1 MNEPFDTIEEALADI
16 AAGKLV
22 IVTDDENRENE
33 GDLVMAAS
41 KATPETV
48 NMMIRHARGLI
59 CVPTVEHQ
67 LRRLGISQMVPENRE
82 SQRTAFAVSVDAA
95 EGISTGISAYDRAK
109 TIAILADP
117 QAKPEALVQPGHIFP
132 LLARPGGVLQR
143 AGHTE
148 AAVDLASLAGLH
160 PSGVICEILNED
172 GSKMSKRDAGAA
184 VGDYPRQGF
193 LPQAVVNFIALLGWS
208 SKSADELFSLAE
220 LTDRFSLEGINRA
233 PGRFDLDKCS
243 WVNQQ
248 HIMRL
253 SDADFAA
260 AAMPFV
266 ADAGL
271 PTADPFPAAAAM
283 VKEKVRLLKD
293 VAPAIDFLLS
303 DDIPSDPEAVARTM
317 GNPVAL
323 ANLPALADAFAA
335 ISDWSADAAKA
346 ALATV
351 AQAAGAKPG
360 QWMPVLRI
368 ALSGRAHGPDL
379 GAILDF
385 LGSARCA
392 ARLRAFAT
400 KLPV

>member
-172 GSKMSKRDAGAA
+172 GSMARLPELVELKRKFGLHMISIAQLIEFRHRRERLVELVAESPFASAWGEFTLRVYRSLPDGRQHLVFTLGQPDESPTLVRVQRENMLGDLFRGSAFGAGA
-184 VGDYPRQGF
+184 
-193 LPQAVVNFIALLGWS
+193 
-208 SKSADELFSLAE
+208 SLAAS
-220 LTDRFSLEGINRA
+220 F
-233 PGRFDLDKCS
+233 
-243 WVNQQ
+243 
-248 HIMRL
+248 
-253 SDADFAA
+253 
-260 AAMPFV
+260 
-266 ADAGL
+266 
-271 PTADPFPAAAAM
+271 
-283 VKEKVRLLKD
+283 
-293 VAPAIDFLLS
+293 
-303 DDIPSDPEAVARTM
+303 EAVA
-317 GNPVAL
+317 
-323 ANLPALADAFAA
+323 
-335 ISDWSADAAKA
+335 KA
-346 ALATV
+346 GRGVIVHV
-351 AQAAGAKPG
+351 AQPFGG
-360 QWMPVLRI
+360 
-368 ALSGRAHGPDL
+368 
-379 GAILDF
+379 
-385 LGSARCA
+385 
-392 ARLRAFAT
+392 LRADQEGVRLGQMDARDYGIGAQILSHLGLRRIRLITNNPRKVVGLGGYGLEIVEQVPF
-400 KLPV
+400 

>member
-16 AAGKLV
+16 VAGKLV

-95 EGISTGISAYDRAK
+95 EGISTGISAYDLAK

-172 GSKMSKRDAGAA
+172 GSMARLPELVELKRQFGLHMISIAQLIEFRHRRERLVELVAESPFQSAWGEFTLRVYRSLPDGRQHLVFTLGRTDETPTLVRVQRENMLGDLFKGSAFGAGA
-184 VGDYPRQGF
+184 
-193 LPQAVVNFIALLGWS
+193 
-208 SKSADELFSLAE
+208 SLASS
-220 LTDRFSLEGINRA
+220 F
-233 PGRFDLDKCS
+233 
-243 WVNQQ
+243 
-248 HIMRL
+248 
-253 SDADFAA
+253 
-260 AAMPFV
+260 
-266 ADAGL
+266 
-271 PTADPFPAAAAM
+271 
-283 VKEKVRLLKD
+283 
-293 VAPAIDFLLS
+293 
-303 DDIPSDPEAVARTM
+303 EAVA
-317 GNPVAL
+317 
-323 ANLPALADAFAA
+323 
-335 ISDWSADAAKA
+335 KA
-346 ALATV
+346 GRGVIVHV
-351 AQAAGAKPG
+351 AQPYGGMQADQDGVRLGQMDARDYGIGAQILSHLG
-360 QWMPVLRI
+360 LRRI
-368 ALSGRAHGPDL
+368 RLITNNPRKVVGL
-379 GAILDF
+379 GGYGLEIVEQVPF
-385 LGSARCA
+385 
-392 ARLRAFAT
+392 
-400 KLPV
+400 